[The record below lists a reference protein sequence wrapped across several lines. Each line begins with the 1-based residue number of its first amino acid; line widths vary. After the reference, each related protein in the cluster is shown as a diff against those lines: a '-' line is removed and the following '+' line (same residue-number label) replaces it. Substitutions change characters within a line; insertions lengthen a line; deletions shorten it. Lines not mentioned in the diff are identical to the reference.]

1 LPARLSLMIAWSII
15 FLYLFCLSL
24 NRREA
29 AWDLIEVEEIGVPV
43 LRISF
48 PLLSDVMGEVRETSM
63 RVFSWLVE

>member
-1 LPARLSLMIAWSII
+1 MPARLSLMIAWSII

-29 AWDLIEVEEIGVPV
+29 AWDLIEVEKIGVPV
-43 LRISF
+43 LRISL

>member
-1 LPARLSLMIAWSII
+1 MPARLSLMIAWSII

>member
-1 LPARLSLMIAWSII
+1 MIAWSII

-48 PLLSDVMGEVRETSM
+48 PLLSDVMGEIRETSM

>member
-1 LPARLSLMIAWSII
+1 MPARLSLMIAWSII

-43 LRISF
+43 LRISL